1 MAEPP
6 EATPTHRT
14 QPLPDEAAVIARAVG
29 GDRTAFAQIMEHY
42 QSACYGLA
50 WRLLNDAD
58 QAADATQDAFIH
70 AYRAIG
76 SYRGACSARGC
87 CGSRRMPRRHA
98 PPRPASPGTP
108 CRTRRREASSA
119 GHRCRQPGCRGGA
132 QRALP
137 SPGDRASSPAGGA
150 ANRGRAVRRLWH
162 GLQRGGGDDTVSA
175 RHGEVADPP
184 WPPAAARAAGR
195 SPGTVHVT
203 GTSGA

>member
-76 SYRGACSARGC
+76 STVGVFRSWLLRITANACTTCSAAP
-87 CGSRRMPRRHA
+87 SVARHA
-98 PPRPASPGTP
+98 AGPGGG
-108 CRTRRREASSA
+108 RRRAA

-195 SPGTVHVT
+195 SPELFT
-203 GTSGA
+203 